1 MRRFSLAFL
10 TISSCVFVSSLLLL
24 GCGGKKD
31 DDDDAPRTPKTKR
44 GAGAVVGP
52 TLKKKVEAKEY
63 GTLNGKVEFLGDPA
77 TVAGDPKAVLTTIS
91 ANTDRDFCLTGK
103 KAGEVSPI
111 PIHDYETTQQEYR
124 IGKNKGLG
132 NVFVW
137 IEPQEGYYF
146 DIPADQLAAV
156 EKEVLITQPHCN
168 FLPHCTVLFPYYFK
182 DGIQAKTGQKLII
195 ENDALVLH
203 NAKIS
208 GEKNNPL
215 NVGIPARKG
224 DTVSKETHTFRP
236 EKNPVTIG
244 CNVHGWM
251 KGYVR
256 VHSHPYAAVTSVGAD
271 LKDPKNR
278 VWENASSDAYGTY
291 TIKGVPVGATVKLFA
306 WHEKL
311 EWLTKASGDDL
322 VVTKDTKANFPK

>member
-1 MRRFSLAFL
+1 MTPARNFTMRGILLVSLAAFGL
-10 TISSCVFVSSLLLL
+10 VL
-24 GCGGKKD
+24 G
-31 DDDDAPRTPKTKR
+31 AF
-44 GAGAVVGP
+44 GANAQ
-52 TLKKKVEAKEY
+52 EAKKE
-63 GTLNGKVEFLGDPA
+63 KAPDEKPAARSVE
-77 TVAGDPKAVLTTIS
+77 V
-91 ANTDRDFCLTGK
+91 
-103 KAGEVSPI
+103 
-111 PIHDYETTQQEYR
+111 
-124 IGKNKGLG
+124 
-132 NVFVW
+132 
-137 IEPQEGYYF
+137 
-146 DIPADQLAAV
+146 
-156 EKEVLITQPHCN
+156 
-168 FLPHCTVLFPYYFK
+168 
-182 DGIQAKTGQKLII
+182 KTGQILAI

-203 NAKIS
+203 NAKIAS
-208 GEKNNPL
+208 EKNNPPNL
-215 NVGIPARKG
+215 GIPPRKG
-224 DTVSKETHTFRP
+224 DTVSREIHTFRP
-236 EKNPVTIG
+236 EKGYVTIG